1 MNITIKNIKEADCL
15 CEALILPFTEGESG
29 LYSNI
34 SPSVARLVSRLF
46 SKEFYGRQDE
56 MLLVPAPEEIAPDR
70 LLLAGLG
77 KRDQVSREKM
87 RNAGGKAAAYLRDMG
102 MKQISLS
109 TRVIET
115 LKPAPADFIEG
126 ALLGLYTFKRYLQNK
141 EEKTIK
147 NITVISKS
155 SNQLKYSLLWAQ
167 TAANAVN
174 FARDLI
180 NTPANDMTPSH
191 LARVALSL
199 KQKRLSVKVLE
210 KKDAGRLGMG
220 AYLSVA
226 NGSSQPPKFIILH
239 YNASKDAPIVLIG
252 KSVTFDSGG
261 LSIKP
266 AEGMEKM
273 KYDMAGGAAVL
284 GVFKAAVELGL
295 PVNLVGVLPATE
307 NVIGGSA
314 SKPGDVVRACN
325 GKTIEIIS
333 TDAEGRMTL
342 ADAISY
348 AERFRPRCI
357 IDIATLT
364 GACSIALGN
373 GAIAMMGND
382 RYLIEKFMAS
392 GHNTYERVW
401 EMPLFEEYRDY
412 IKSDIADL
420 KNSGGKSGSLSSSGF
435 FLYEF
440 AGNAPWVHLD
450 IAGTAW
456 VEKDK
461 PYMPRGA
468 SGVGVRLL
476 LDLIKEI
483 K

>member
-1 MNITIKNIKEADCL
+1 MNITIKNIKEAGCVCD
-15 CEALILPFTEGESG
+15 ALILPFTEGESG

-34 SPSVARLVSRLF
+34 SPSVARLLSRLF
-46 SKEFYGRQDE
+46 SKEFYGRQNE
-56 MLLVPAPEEIAPDR
+56 MLLVPAPEDIAPGR
-70 LLLAGLG
+70 LLLVGLG

-87 RNAGGKAAAYLRDMG
+87 RNTGGKAAAYLRDMG
-102 MKQISLS
+102 IKRIALS
-109 TRVIET
+109 GRIIET
-115 LKPAPADFIEG
+115 LKLSPADFIEG
-126 ALLGLYTFKRYLQNK
+126 ALLGLYTFKKYLHNK

-147 NITVISKS
+147 NITVISRGSKE
-155 SNQLKYSLLWAQ
+155 LKDSLLWTE

-191 LARVALSL
+191 LARVALSFRQ
-199 KQKRLSVKVLE
+199 KQLSVKILG
-210 KKDAGRLGMG
+210 KKDAGRFGMG
-220 AYLSVA
+220 AFLSVA
-226 NGSSQPPKFIILH
+226 NGSNQPPKFIILH

-252 KSVTFDSGG
+252 KSITFDSGG

-273 KYDMAGGAAVL
+273 KYDMAGGASVL
-284 GVFKAAVELGL
+284 GVFKAVAQLGL
-295 PVNLVGVLPATE
+295 PVNLVGILPATE

-348 AERFRPRCI
+348 AARFKPRFI

-382 RYLIEKFMAS
+382 RYLIEKFMTS

-456 VEKDK
+456 LEKDK

-476 LDLIKEI
+476 LDLIKEM

>member
-1 MNITIKNIKEADCL
+1 MNITIKNIKEAGCVCD
-15 CEALILPFTEGESG
+15 ALILPFTEGESG

-34 SPSVARLVSRLF
+34 SPSVARLISRIF
-46 SKEFYGRQDE
+46 SKEFYGRQNE
-56 MLLVPAPEEIAPDR
+56 MLLVPPPEDIAPGR

-102 MKQISLS
+102 IKRIALS
-109 TRVIET
+109 SRIIET
-115 LKPAPADFIEG
+115 LKLSPADFIEG
-126 ALLGLYTFKRYLQNK
+126 ALLGLYTFKKYSHNK

-147 NITVISKS
+147 NITVISRGSKE
-155 SNQLKYSLLWAQ
+155 LKDSLLWTE

-191 LARVALSL
+191 LARVALSFRQ
-199 KQKRLSVKVLE
+199 KQLSVKVLG
-210 KKDAGRLGMG
+210 KKDAGRFGMG
-220 AYLSVA
+220 AFLSVA
-226 NGSSQPPKFIILH
+226 SGSNQPPKFIILH

-252 KSVTFDSGG
+252 KSITFDSGG

-284 GVFKAAVELGL
+284 GVFKAVAELGL
-295 PVNLVGVLPATE
+295 PVNLVGILPATE

-348 AERFRPRCI
+348 AARFKPRFI

-382 RYLIEKFMAS
+382 RYLIEKFMTS

-476 LDLIKEI
+476 LDLIKEM